1 MGMNKFIFAFVIVI
15 LFSSCLTAKITDDM
29 SAAEIMQRAQEAMD
43 RNSYNVAAQYYR
55 VLHER
60 NQTNIDL
67 VITAEYHLAFIHYK
81 QGRYEQAREELNK
94 VLGYYNSR
102 DQELLPQHF
111 KRLAQVV
118 LESITE
124 KEKRWSLFRK

>member
-1 MGMNKFIFAFVIVI
+1 MNKFIFAFVIVI